1 MPIIY
6 DFEGSPTTSI
16 IFDCI
21 PPSFISLTSNKELSI
36 VPPITEIEANYTIN
50 LNISDGAMV
59 NQYSMVVWIYIA
71 PPPPPTPPS
80 PPSLAPAPAPIPP
93 LVSPKPPSPVQA
105 IPSF

>member
-16 IFDCI
+16 IFDCL
-21 PPSFISLTSNKELSI
+21 PPTFISLTSNKELSI

-71 PPPPPTPPS
+71 PPTPPIPPFPPS
-80 PPSLAPAPAPIPP
+80 PAPAPAPIPP
-93 LVSPKPPSPVQA
+93 IPIPLVLSPKPPSPV
-105 IPSF
+105 